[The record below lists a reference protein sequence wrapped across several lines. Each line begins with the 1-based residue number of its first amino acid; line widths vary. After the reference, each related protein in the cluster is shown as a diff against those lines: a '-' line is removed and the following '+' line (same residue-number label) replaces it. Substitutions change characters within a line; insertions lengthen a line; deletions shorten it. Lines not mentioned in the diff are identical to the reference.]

1 MKAKLILL
9 SVITLFLFSGCSEKV
24 KYIYIKTPCPQLQT
38 YEVNTTKDKH
48 FTIHYNVKEKETN
61 ETKNR

>member
-38 YEVNTTKDKH
+38 YEVNVTKDKH
-48 FTIHYNVKEKETN
+48 FSIHYNIKETN